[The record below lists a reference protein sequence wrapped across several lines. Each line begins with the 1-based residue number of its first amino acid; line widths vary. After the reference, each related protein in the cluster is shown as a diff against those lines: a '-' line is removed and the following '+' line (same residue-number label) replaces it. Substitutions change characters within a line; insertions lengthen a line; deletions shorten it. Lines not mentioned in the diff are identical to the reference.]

1 MSAAQASKASDSDR
15 QQELCARNV
24 KEKSMGIGTV
34 KSVGERW
41 LLMATLLAVVQPAH
55 GIPAFARKYGLPC
68 SACHEAWPMLN
79 NFGQTFKDN
88 GYQLGNDRDSPIY
101 HEPAY
106 WPIMFRVTPQWHR
119 ESNDRVAVDK
129 IPGDASS
136 GLVESS
142 ISKSGFDLSSID
154 IVAAGTLSKNISFF
168 VQPFINSGST
178 SIAQTWV
185 RLDNL
190 AGSRWLNLKMGKF
203 ELDEPISQERTLTL
217 NNTGGS
223 YYNYFFTPPGDNNFF
238 TGIGGTQL
246 GVELLGHSDN
256 DYTRYS
262 VAVLSSNNG
271 QTGLPSNQTYD
282 VYTNYTQGF
291 EVPALG
297 LQRVGVYGYFG
308 KSPTY
313 FQTSDGNPIPGSGT
327 GNRSFYR
334 AGAYGLWY
342 VGKFDFSTF
351 YMHGQDNVF
360 LGNSVPANQPSKLP
374 AGAAGPA
381 WNGGFVEGHYDYN
394 PRLILISRY
403 ELIRMSRQANP
414 SIRGNSGNLDTWT
427 VGYRWYPIM
436 NPRAGLAWVQE
447 YSRIVNAGTAPL
459 SGKDDINNSFLMGFD
474 FDF

>member
-1 MSAAQASKASDSDR
+1 
-15 QQELCARNV
+15 
-24 KEKSMGIGTV
+24 MGITAVKRVGTQ
-34 KSVGERW
+34 W
-41 LLMATLLAVVQPAH
+41 LLMATLLAVVRPAYA
-55 GIPAFARKYGLPC
+55 IPAFARKYGLPC

-88 GYQLGNDRDSPIY
+88 GYQLGNDRDAPIY

-129 IPGDASS
+129 IPGSASS
-136 GLVESS
+136 GLVESGTA
-142 ISKSGFDLSSID
+142 KSGFDVSSID
-154 IVAAGTLSKNISFF
+154 IVTAGTLSKNISFF

-190 AGSRWLNLKMGKF
+190 AGSPWLNLKMGKF

-217 NNTGGS
+217 NNTGGT

-282 VYTNYTQGF
+282 VYTNFTQGF

-297 LQRVGVYGYFG
+297 LQRVGLYGYFG
-308 KSPTY
+308 ESPTY
-313 FQTSDGNPIPGSGT
+313 FQTSGGNPIPGTGT

-360 LGNSVPANQPSKLP
+360 LGNAVPSNHPESLP
-374 AGAAGPA
+374 PGAVAPT
-381 WNGGFVEGHYDYN
+381 WNGGFVEGHYN
-394 PRLILISRY
+394 PTPRWIVLGRY
-403 ELIRMSRQANP
+403 ELTRMSREANP
-414 SIRGNSGNLDTWT
+414 GIRSNAGNLDTWT

-436 NPRAGLAWVQE
+436 SPRAGLAWTQE
-447 YSRIVNAGTAPL
+447 FSRIVNVGAAPL
-459 SGKDDINNSFLMGFD
+459 SGQDDIRNTLLMGFD